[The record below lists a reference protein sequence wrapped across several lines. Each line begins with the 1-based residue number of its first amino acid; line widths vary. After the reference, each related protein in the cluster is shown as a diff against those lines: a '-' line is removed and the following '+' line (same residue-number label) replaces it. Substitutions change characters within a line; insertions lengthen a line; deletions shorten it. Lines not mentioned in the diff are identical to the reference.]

1 MEIETSNL
9 LWNVQP
15 SNLND
20 TNHSMIRALAFRETA
35 GTRLVF
41 ARIRNLER
49 DDVHAIVLPAAYND
63 DSSKEI
69 LIGFSYIEYRESRIA
84 WDIMGPG
91 SFRSHGCGN
100 GTPWACS
107 TVPDVSQQEIS
118 PPVILP

>member
-20 TNHSMIRALAFRETA
+20 TNHSMIRALAFR
-35 GTRLVF
+35 GRLPELGSSS
-41 ARIRNLER
+41 RESENLER

-118 PPVILP
+118 PYQ